1 VNRGRGERGS
11 AMVTGVVL
19 MFAFTAGAIIWLS
32 RDVDRAVSDRASA
45 QSIAFQAARSGAQ
58 QVDLDALRRRPGA
71 PIEVDPDLAR
81 PAVASTAERL
91 LDAYDLDGRITGI
104 DVLADRVTVTLEIE
118 SAGRIVTGTGSAR
131 AQGTP

>member
-1 VNRGRGERGS
+1 MTRGRGELGS

-58 QVDLDALRRRPGA
+58 QIDLDALRRRPGA

-104 DVLADRVTVTLEIE
+104 DVVADRVTVTIEIE
-118 SAGRIVTGTGSAR
+118 SAGRVVTGTGSAR

>member
-1 VNRGRGERGS
+1 VTRGRGERGS

-71 PIEVDPDLAR
+71 PIELDPDLAR

-104 DVLADRVTVTLEIE
+104 DVAADRVTVTLEIE
-118 SAGRIVTGTGSAR
+118 TAGRIVTGTGSAR

>member
-1 VNRGRGERGS
+1 
-11 AMVTGVVL
+11 MVTGVVL

-58 QVDLDALRRRPGA
+58 QVDLDALRRRPGM

-104 DVLADRVTVTLEIE
+104 DVVADRVTVTLEIE
-118 SAGRIVTGTGSAR
+118 TAGRIVTGTGSAR
-131 AQGTP
+131 AQGSP

>member
-1 VNRGRGERGS
+1 MTRGRGERGS

-71 PIEVDPDLAR
+71 PIELDPDLAR

-104 DVLADRVTVTLEIE
+104 DVAADRVTVTLEIE
-118 SAGRIVTGTGSAR
+118 TAGRIVTGTGSAR

>member
-1 VNRGRGERGS
+1 MTRGRGERGS

-58 QVDLDALRRRPGA
+58 QIDLDALRRRPGA
-71 PIEVDPDLAR
+71 PIEVDPGLAR

-91 LDAYDLDGRITGI
+91 LDAYDLDGRITAV
-104 DVLADRVTVTLEIE
+104 DVVADRVTVTLEIE
-118 SAGRIVTGTGSAR
+118 SAGRVVTGTGSAR

>member
-1 VNRGRGERGS
+1 
-11 AMVTGVVL
+11 MVTGVVL

-71 PIEVDPDLAR
+71 PIELDPDLAR

-104 DVLADRVTVTLEIE
+104 DVAADRVTVTLEIGT
-118 SAGRIVTGTGSAR
+118 AGRIVTGTGSAR